1 MTHPLKANE
10 IYLTG
15 IAYRRSSPASSIQH
29 PAPITSRQHNVAG
42 LLILHLQSSSLE
54 TPKIPPTPP
63 IRSRSGR
70 VALSSA
76 ADRSP
81 ITSRVH
87 PLEDC
92 QCCDCLRPYTCAPH
106 RITLPIKQGR
116 CRQWEP
122 CAEVSVSALPDHRAR
137 GKQGQGKEIWF
148 ADGRWTLW

>member
-1 MTHPLKANE
+1 MDFLQQTPDPSTQSERDLPHSYSAS
-10 IYLTG
+10 

-29 PAPITSRQHNVAG
+29 VASAQRGRPAHPAPAI
-42 LLILHLQSSSLE
+42 LLVE

-63 IRSRSGR
+63 IKLRAGR
-70 VALSSA
+70 VTLSSA

-87 PLEDC
+87 PSEDF
-92 QCCDCLRPYTCAPH
+92 QCCDCLRPYTCASH

-122 CAEVSVSALPDHRAR
+122 CAEVSVSALP
-137 GKQGQGKEIWF
+137 KQGQGKEIWF
-148 ADGRWTLW
+148 ADGRRTLW